1 MKDIKHV
8 CGATV
13 INIVDVSEVHHL
25 TVKRGA
31 QGQTR
36 HVSVWSMCCTD
47 IHVWERRKAE
57 KIPKLNIK
65 SSQSGVYN

>member
-25 TVKRGA
+25 TVKRWCSRTDKTC
-31 QGQTR
+31 QCVE
-36 HVSVWSMCCTD
+36 HVL
-47 IHVWERRKAE
+47 H
-57 KIPKLNIK
+57 
-65 SSQSGVYN
+65 